1 MAFLKPTSLFLLILT
16 FALITHVSVAQ
27 TYVQSYYISTK
38 GDTIKGTALTDAYSN
53 LSKSVDFKLKNGKI
67 IVLKPENIR
76 EVWLAPDWYFVA
88 KSVHF
93 RNKSVE
99 FNGFCF
105 LQLRSKTDSVSL
117 FKFEQDA
124 EWGYFIER
132 KGDSL
137 RPLQIFINSE
147 PFDVRA
153 EREARHYVTDTL
165 STASEYLDN
174 NMVGKIRFRKIYL
187 HTFWQTFPY
196 CTDILIANYQL
207 TEQDILAAFHYL
219 AKYSHKKPTD
229 FFKKKAWRPKLGLNI
244 GQTVAI
250 KNYGYTMP
258 VLLGGSLSYDDLR
271 NEIELNI
278 NWLKAEPALS
288 FLIPTKGSFME
299 YALNYNRTV
308 LLTPRFK
315 AAVSVGLSNLRTNN
329 LFYPS
334 APAPYQVVYLPVPKN
349 DIFYLLGVQAQYQF
363 MPNNYLGVRFSR
375 SFRDLRDGSS
385 NIIRYDVLKLKYEY
399 RF

>member
-1 MAFLKPTSLFLLILT
+1 MTFLKQTYRFSLLFIFAISTHLLM
-16 FALITHVSVAQ
+16 AQ
-27 TYVQSYYISTK
+27 TYVQSYYISTN
-38 GDTIKGTALTDAYSN
+38 GDSIKGTALTDAYAN
-53 LSKSVDFKLKNGKI
+53 LSRNVDFKLKNGKKI
-67 IVLKPENIR
+67 ALTPENTR

-93 RNKSVE
+93 RNKSTE

-105 LQLRSKTDSVSL
+105 LQLKSKTDSVSL

-124 EWGYFIER
+124 EWGYFIEK

-147 PFDVRA
+147 PSDVYA
-153 EREARHYVTDTL
+153 KREESNYQTDTL
-165 STASEYLDN
+165 SRASQYLGD
-174 NMVGKIRFRKIYL
+174 NMVGKIRSRNIYL
-187 HTFWQTFPY
+187 HTLWQTCPY
-196 CTDILIANYQL
+196 CTDILMANYQL
-207 TEQDILAAFHYL
+207 AEQDILAAFHYL
-219 AKYSHKKPTD
+219 AKCSRKKPTD

-258 VLLGGSLSYDDLR
+258 FVIGGTLGYDDLR
-271 NEIELNI
+271 NEVELNI

-299 YALNYNRTV
+299 YAIHYNRTM

-315 AAVSVGLSNLRTNN
+315 AALSVGLSNLRTNN

-334 APAPYQVVYLPVPKN
+334 ARAPYQVVYLPVPKN
-349 DIFYLLGVQAQYQF
+349 DIFYLFGVQAQYQF

-375 SFRDLRDGSS
+375 SFRDLRDSGSD
-385 NIIRYDVLKLKYEY
+385 IIRYDMLKLKYEY